1 VFKKIQPSN
10 WAVVRTFCEEAPHTK
25 QQFTA
30 FVKKCI
36 EGDSNFTAVPPEK
49 NMFLYKGDT
58 GYDRATKQET
68 PATDQKELVE
78 WITEIV
84 PTEKKEM
91 AESSANVDAVAL
103 LTENKKPFLTKYV
116 EEVKTKALT
125 KQSTEFA
132 ERLANAEAR
141 YKAAEK
147 AAEASSVPDIIKNIA

>member
-1 VFKKIQPSN
+1 MFKNIQPSN
-10 WAVVRTFCEEAPHTK
+10 WAVVRTFCEEGSHTK
-25 QQFTA
+25 EQFTD

-36 EGDSNFTAVPPEK
+36 DGDSNFTDVPTEK
-49 NMFLYKGDT
+49 NMFLYSNDT

-84 PTEKKEM
+84 CTEKNEM

-132 ERLANAEAR
+132 DAMATAEAG
-141 YKAAEK
+141 EK
-147 AAEASSVPDIIKNIA
+147 AAEARAKIAEANAA